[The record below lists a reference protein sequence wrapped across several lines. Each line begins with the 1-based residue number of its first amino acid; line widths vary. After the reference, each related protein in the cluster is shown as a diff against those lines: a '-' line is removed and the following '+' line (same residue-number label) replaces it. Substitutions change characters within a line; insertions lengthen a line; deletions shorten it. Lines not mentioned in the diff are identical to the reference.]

1 MSDLFNLFPFSWLQA
16 TRRNHALEH
25 ATLQI
30 LARKHPGLR
39 GGGYSDG
46 RGFWI
51 VGDLRTEDV
60 LEAAEEA
67 LARLKA
73 GESALAIHPYC
84 GTNFALAGLAGGT
97 AAWLAMLPGA
107 RTLRQKFDRFPFVI
121 LLTTLAL
128 ILARPLGPLAQA
140 YLTTDSNLGNLR
152 IQEVVRY
159 PRKDIRLHRVRTV
172 SS

>member
-1 MSDLFNLFPFSWLQA
+1 MSNLFNFFPFSWLQA

-51 VGDLRTEDV
+51 LGDLRTEDV

-73 GESALAIHPYC
+73 GERHLAIHPNC
-84 GTNFALAGLAGGT
+84 GTNFALSGLAGGT
-97 AAWLAMLPGA
+97 AAWLAMLPGTP
-107 RTLRQKFDRFPFVI
+107 RGLRQKFDRLPWIIF
-121 LLTTLAL
+121 LTTLAL

-140 YLTTDSNLGNLR
+140 YLTTDSDLGDLR

-159 PRKDIRLHRVRTV
+159 PRKDIRLHRVRTI
-172 SS
+172 

>member
-1 MSDLFNLFPFSWLQA
+1 MSNRFNISPFAWLQA

-30 LARKHPGLR
+30 LARKHPGLT

-51 VGDLRTEDV
+51 VGDLRTEEV

-67 LARLKA
+67 LTRLKA
-73 GESALAIHPYC
+73 GEHALAIHPHC
-84 GTNFALAGLAGGT
+84 GTNFAVSGLAAGL
-97 AAWLAMLPGA
+97 AAWLAMLPGTP
-107 RTLRQKFDRFPFVI
+107 RSLRQKVDRLPFII
-121 LLTTLAL
+121 LLATLAL

-140 YLTTDSNLGNLR
+140 YLTTERRPGSLR

-159 PRKDIRLHRVRTV
+159 PRKGIRLHRVRTV
-172 SS
+172 